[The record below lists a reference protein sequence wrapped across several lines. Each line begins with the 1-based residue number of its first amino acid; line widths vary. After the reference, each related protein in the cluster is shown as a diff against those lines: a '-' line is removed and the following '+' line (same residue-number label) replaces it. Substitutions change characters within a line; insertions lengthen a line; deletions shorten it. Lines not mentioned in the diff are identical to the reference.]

1 MNNMLLELFIII
13 IIFTLL
19 LSINFNMENT
29 YSYLNEQLLLS
40 RLKHDI
46 RYIKLKTLITK
57 ERFIINFEENKYII
71 SDNRYK
77 GEKLEVNLSPFIE
90 YKRSYVKKIGFSVN
104 GNSSFSGT
112 LKLEGINNF
121 YILTI
126 RAADRYY
133 YFKRSKKWIIK
144 VIYI

>member
-1 MNNMLLELFIII
+1 MSNMLLELIII
-13 IIFTLL
+13 VIIFTLF
-19 LSINFNMENT
+19 LSINYNIVNT
-29 YSYLNEQLLLS
+29 YNYINEQILLS

-57 ERFIINFEENKYII
+57 ERYIINFEEDKYTI
-71 SDNRYK
+71 SDNKYK
-77 GEKLEVNLSPFIE
+77 GKRLEVMLAPFIG
-90 YKRSYVKKIGFSVN
+90 YKKSYVKKIGFSIN

-121 YILTI
+121 YTLTI

-133 YFKRSKKWIIK
+133 YFKRSKKWITK
-144 VIYI
+144 VIYT